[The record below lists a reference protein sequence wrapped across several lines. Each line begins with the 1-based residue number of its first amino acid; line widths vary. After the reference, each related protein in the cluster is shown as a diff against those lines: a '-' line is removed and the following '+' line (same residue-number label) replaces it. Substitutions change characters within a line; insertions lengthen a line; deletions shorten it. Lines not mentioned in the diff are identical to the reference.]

1 MEHVFAGDEGR
12 ASRGADGLAVMPVED
27 DTVPG
32 EFVNVGC
39 GRLEVAR
46 GIAEI
51 GVALLTRP
59 TLLIY
64 FLGFS
69 TN

>member
-1 MEHVFAGDEGR
+1 MENVFAGEEAG
-12 ASRGADGLAVMPVED
+12 ASRGADGLTVMPVED

-39 GRLEVAR
+39 GGLEVAR

-51 GVALLTRP
+51 GVALLKRP
-59 TLLIY
+59 TLLNH